1 MGEFLDEFFF
11 VAAQFNPL
19 KLTDGEIGLF
29 TSVLIICPGEL
40 VSLSKIGLCSL
51 VHFEGSLC
59 FFKFTNGTS
68 NEKEIVYIWQTF
80 KFPGFVLITHVHDVF
95 LYYFADRK
103 GLNKKNAI
111 AKIQSLFHQALF
123 YLMKHNHPGITVLP
137 YKWRLTK
144 TLFNN

>member
-1 MGEFLDEFFF
+1 MPMGEFLDEFFF

-68 NEKEIVYIWQTF
+68 NEK
-80 KFPGFVLITHVHDVF
+80 GNC
-95 LYYFADRK
+95 LYMADFQISRFR
-103 GLNKKNAI
+103 L
-111 AKIQSLFHQALF
+111 
-123 YLMKHNHPGITVLP
+123 NHPHS
-137 YKWRLTK
+137 
-144 TLFNN
+144 